1 MKTSVALTLSILLGW
16 IVLYPSAKAASLS
29 VTALSGAIGKLHGIN
44 NVNQAV
50 GATVGGDE
58 VEAVFYQ
65 NGATSTI
72 EIPGSIQTEAFDIE
86 NNARVVG
93 AYTDKTLV
101 THGYIYFHWNVTNID
116 YPGATFTQ
124 AWGIN
129 DPQRIVGNF
138 RDPNTHLQHGFLYN
152 NGKFTQLDVPGA
164 VSTWPRKINNPGAIV
179 GYFTSGSGPD
189 FHSHGFLY
197 DKSGK
202 FTRIDVPFAGA
213 TDTFLSGINSSG
225 IMVGYYVDA
234 KGTHGFVDIAGLFL
248 NLDAPETPPG
258 MGTFALSIN
267 DNGATTAYGLRALLG
282 TLIP

>member
-1 MKTSVALTLSILLGW
+1 MKTGMTLTLSMLLGW
-16 IVLYPSAKAASLS
+16 IVVCPSANAASFS
-29 VTALSGAIGKLHGIN
+29 VTAVSGAIGRLHGIN
-44 NVNQAV
+44 NLNEAV

-65 NGATSTI
+65 NGVSSRI
-72 EIPGSIQTEAFDIE
+72 EIPGSIQSEAFGIE
-86 NNARVVG
+86 NNARIVG
-93 AYTDKTLV
+93 AYTDKDLV
-101 THGYIYFHWNVTNID
+101 THGYIYFHGNVTNID
-116 YPGATFTQ
+116 YPGSTFTQ

-129 DPQRIVGNF
+129 DPQRVVGNF
-138 RDPNTHLQHGFLYN
+138 RDPDTHLQHGFLYH

-197 DKSGK
+197 DKRGT

-234 KGTHGFVDIAGLFL
+234 GGTHGFVDIAGRFL
-248 NLDAPETPPG
+248 SLDAPETPPG
-258 MGTFALSIN
+258 IGTFALSIN
-267 DNGATTAYGLRALLG
+267 DNGATTAYGLSTLVG